1 MMETGTI
8 SMATDYLS
16 ALNVGSGLNTAEI
29 VDSLVN
35 ADVVPKQN
43 IINAKI
49 DDRNVS
55 ISALGQLQTDL
66 KSFDTNLA
74 AIDGM
79 IGLSVSSS
87 GTATSLEVTNS
98 SSANDFSHKI
108 EVANIAT
115 SQTLV
120 FNGFSSED
128 DELGAGSLAISF
140 GTWSGGSF
148 TQNSSSTETITI
160 TDGANT
166 LADIRNAINDADI
179 GLTAS
184 IIQVDTQSFS
194 LMVKSTTGL
203 DNAIQIVATE
213 TVSNTGL
220 ANLDY
225 SSYDSNVE
233 LVAATDASFSL
244 DGIEITRDTNT
255 ITDLLDGMTL
265 TLNHATSTEETIT
278 SAYSSSEAYVVMQAL
293 VKEINT
299 LSSSLRTLSQRGLNG
314 ASDGPLVG
322 DPIVAQLTNSLRSIS
337 TDAIY
342 GFGDDAIYMASFGV
356 QTQKDGSVILDEDTF
371 TKAFEENPSGFAA
384 IVMDRFTASTSG
396 VEVLM
401 TGTDWVGGVYD
412 LVYTD
417 ANNVTIDSVDMTVS
431 DTIYTSSSG
440 STNGLILDIGSNVG
454 TASVYLGRSALSTL
468 RLSIAEYLVTGSDI
482 DNKITTYSDDISDYE
497 TDLVNLTARMESLR
511 NNYTEKFSAMNAAL
525 ENSKSSGVFLTN
537 MMDAW
542 KSNLKS

>member
-1 MMETGTI
+1 
-8 SMATDYLS
+8 MATDYLS
-16 ALNVGSGLNTAEI
+16 KLNVGSGLNTTEI
-29 VDSLVN
+29 IDSLVN

-43 IINAKI
+43 IINTKI
-49 DDRNVS
+49 DERKVS

-66 KSFDTNLA
+66 KSFDTNLV

-79 IGLSVSSS
+79 IGLSVNSS
-87 GTATSLEVTNS
+87 GTATSLELTNS
-98 SSANDFSHKI
+98 SSANEFSHKI

-115 SQTLV
+115 PQTLV
-120 FNGFSSED
+120 FSGFSGED

-148 TQNSSSTETITI
+148 TQNSTSTETITI
-160 TDGANT
+160 TDGADT
-166 LADIRNAINDADI
+166 LADIRNAINDSDM

-184 IIQVDTQSFS
+184 IIQVNTQSYS

-220 ANLDY
+220 ADLDY

-255 ITDLLDGMTL
+255 VTDLLDGMTL
-265 TLNHATSTEETIT
+265 TLNNATTTAETIT

-299 LSSSLRTLSQRGLNG
+299 LSSSLRTLSQRGLYG
-314 ASDGPLVG
+314 ADDGPLVG
-322 DPIVAQLTNSLRSIS
+322 DPIVAKLTNSLRSIN

-371 TKAFEENPSGFAA
+371 TKAFEENPSDFAA

-396 VEVLM
+396 VEVSM

-440 STNGLILDIGSNVG
+440 STDGLILDIGSNVS
-454 TASVYLGRSALSTL
+454 TASVYLGRSALSAL
-468 RLSIAEYLVTGSDI
+468 RLSIADYLVTGSDI
-482 DNKITTYSDDISDYE
+482 NDKITTYSDDISDYE
-497 TDLVNLTARMESLR
+497 TDLVDLTARMESLR
-511 NNYTEKFSAMNAAL
+511 SNYTEKYSAMNAVL
-525 ENSKSSGVFLTN
+525 ESSKSSSDFLTN

>member
-1 MMETGTI
+1 
-8 SMATDYLS
+8 MATDYLS
-16 ALNVGSGLNTAEI
+16 ALNVGSGLNTTEI
-29 VDSLVN
+29 IDSLVN

-43 IINAKI
+43 IINTKI
-49 DDRNVS
+49 DERKVS

-66 KSFDTNLA
+66 KSFDTNLV

-79 IGLSVSSS
+79 IGLSVNSS

-98 SSANDFSHKI
+98 SSANEFSHKI

-115 SQTLV
+115 PQTLV
-120 FNGFSSED
+120 FSGFSGED

-148 TQNSSSTETITI
+148 TQNSTSTETITI
-160 TDGANT
+160 TDGADT
-166 LADIRNAINDADI
+166 LADIRNAINDSDM

-184 IIQVDTQSFS
+184 IIQVNTQSYS

-220 ANLDY
+220 ADLDY

-255 ITDLLDGMTL
+255 VTDLLDGMTL
-265 TLNHATSTEETIT
+265 TLNNATTTAETIT
-278 SAYSSSEAYVVMQAL
+278 SVYSSSEAYVVMQAL

-299 LSSSLRTLSQRGLNG
+299 LSSSLRTLSQRGLYG
-314 ASDGPLVG
+314 ADDGPLVG
-322 DPIVAQLTNSLRSIS
+322 DPIVAKLTNSLRSIN

-371 TKAFEENPSGFAA
+371 TKAFEENPSDFAA

-396 VEVLM
+396 VEVSM

-440 STNGLILDIGSNVG
+440 STDGLILDIGSNVSA
-454 TASVYLGRSALSTL
+454 ASVYLGRSALSAL
-468 RLSIAEYLVTGSDI
+468 RLSIADYLVTGSDI
-482 DNKITTYSDDISDYE
+482 NDKITTYSDDISDYE
-497 TDLVNLTARMESLR
+497 TDLVDLTARMESLR
-511 NNYTEKFSAMNAAL
+511 SNYTEKYSAMNAVL
-525 ENSKSSGVFLTN
+525 ESSKSSSDFLTN

>member
-1 MMETGTI
+1 
-8 SMATDYLS
+8 MATDYLS
-16 ALNVGSGLNTAEI
+16 ALNVGSGLNTTEI
-29 VDSLVN
+29 IDSLVN

-43 IINAKI
+43 IINTKI
-49 DDRNVS
+49 DERKVS

-79 IGLSVSSS
+79 IGLSVNSS

-98 SSANDFSHKI
+98 SSANEFSHKI

-115 SQTLV
+115 PQTLV
-120 FNGFSSED
+120 FSGFSGED

-148 TQNSSSTETITI
+148 TQNSTSTETITI
-160 TDGANT
+160 TDGADT
-166 LADIRNAINDADI
+166 LADIRNAINDSDM

-184 IIQVDTQSFS
+184 IIQVNTQSYS

-220 ANLDY
+220 ADLDY

-255 ITDLLDGMTL
+255 VTDLLDGMTL
-265 TLNHATSTEETIT
+265 TLNNATTTAETIT
-278 SAYSSSEAYVVMQAL
+278 SVYSSSEAYVVMQAL

-299 LSSSLRTLSQRGLNG
+299 LSSSLRTLSQRGLYG
-314 ASDGPLVG
+314 ADDGPLVG
-322 DPIVAQLTNSLRSIS
+322 DPIVAKLTNSLRSIN

-371 TKAFEENPSGFAA
+371 TKAFEENPSDFAA

-396 VEVLM
+396 VEVSM

-440 STNGLILDIGSNVG
+440 STDGLILDIGSNVSA
-454 TASVYLGRSALSTL
+454 ASVYLGRSALSAL
-468 RLSIAEYLVTGSDI
+468 RLSIADYLVTGSDI
-482 DNKITTYSDDISDYE
+482 NDKITTYSDDISDYE
-497 TDLVNLTARMESLR
+497 TDLVDLTARMESLR
-511 NNYTEKFSAMNAAL
+511 SNYTEKYSAMNAVL
-525 ENSKSSGVFLTN
+525 ESSKSSSDFLTN

-542 KSNLKS
+542 KNNLKS

>member
-1 MMETGTI
+1 
-8 SMATDYLS
+8 MATDYLS

-115 SQTLV
+115 PQTLV

-184 IIQVDTQSFS
+184 IIQVETQSFS

>member
-1 MMETGTI
+1 
-8 SMATDYLS
+8 MATDYLS
-16 ALNVGSGLNTAEI
+16 ALNVGSGLNTTEI
-29 VDSLVN
+29 IDSLVN

-43 IINAKI
+43 IINTKI
-49 DDRNVS
+49 DERKVS

-66 KSFDTNLA
+66 KSFDTNLV

-79 IGLSVSSS
+79 IGLSVNSS
-87 GTATSLEVTNS
+87 GTATSLELTNS
-98 SSANDFSHKI
+98 SSANEFSHKI

-115 SQTLV
+115 PQTLV
-120 FNGFSSED
+120 FSGFSGED

-148 TQNSSSTETITI
+148 TQNSTSTETITI
-160 TDGANT
+160 TDGADT
-166 LADIRNAINDADI
+166 LADIRNAINDSDM

-184 IIQVDTQSFS
+184 IIQVNTQSYS

-220 ANLDY
+220 ADLDY

-255 ITDLLDGMTL
+255 VTDLLDGMTL
-265 TLNHATSTEETIT
+265 TLNNATTTAETIT
-278 SAYSSSEAYVVMQAL
+278 SVYSSSEAYDVMQAL
-293 VKEINT
+293 VKEINA

-314 ASDGPLVG
+314 ADDGPLVG
-322 DPIVAQLTNSLRSIS
+322 DPIVAKLTNSLRSIN

-371 TKAFEENPSGFAA
+371 TKAFEENPSDFAA

-396 VEVLM
+396 VEVSM
-401 TGTDWVGGVYD
+401 TGTDWVGGIYD

-440 STNGLILDIGSNVG
+440 STDGLILDIGSNVSA
-454 TASVYLGRSALSTL
+454 ASVYLGRSALSAL
-468 RLSIAEYLVTGSDI
+468 RLSIADYLVTGSDI
-482 DNKITTYSDDISDYE
+482 NDKITTYSDDISDYE
-497 TDLVNLTARMESLR
+497 TDLVDLTARMESLR
-511 NNYTEKFSAMNAAL
+511 SNYTEKYSAMNAVL
-525 ENSKSSGVFLTN
+525 ESSKSSSDFLTN

>member
-1 MMETGTI
+1 
-8 SMATDYLS
+8 MATDYLS
-16 ALNVGSGLNTAEI
+16 ALNVGSGLNTTEI
-29 VDSLVN
+29 IDSLVN

-43 IINAKI
+43 IINTKI
-49 DDRNVS
+49 DERKVS

-66 KSFDTNLA
+66 KSFDTNLV

-79 IGLSVSSS
+79 IGLSVNSS

-98 SSANDFSHKI
+98 SSANEFSHKI

-115 SQTLV
+115 PQTLV
-120 FNGFSSED
+120 FSGFSGED

-148 TQNSSSTETITI
+148 TQNSTSTETITI
-160 TDGANT
+160 TDGADT
-166 LADIRNAINDADI
+166 LADIRNAINDSDM

-184 IIQVDTQSFS
+184 IIQVNTQSYS

-220 ANLDY
+220 ADLDY

-255 ITDLLDGMTL
+255 VTDLLDGMTL
-265 TLNHATSTEETIT
+265 TLNNATTTAETIT
-278 SAYSSSEAYVVMQAL
+278 SVYSSSEAYVVMQAL

-299 LSSSLRTLSQRGLNG
+299 LSSSLRTLSQRGLYG
-314 ASDGPLVG
+314 ADDGPLVG
-322 DPIVAQLTNSLRSIS
+322 DPIVAKLTNSLRSIN

-371 TKAFEENPSGFAA
+371 TKAFEENPSDFAA

-396 VEVLM
+396 VEVSM

-417 ANNVTIDSVDMTVS
+417 ANNVTI
-431 DTIYTSSSG
+431 YTSSSG
-440 STNGLILDIGSNVG
+440 STDGLILDIGSNVSA
-454 TASVYLGRSALSTL
+454 ASVYLGRSALSAL
-468 RLSIAEYLVTGSDI
+468 RLSIADYLVTGSDI
-482 DNKITTYSDDISDYE
+482 NDKITTYSDDISDYE
-497 TDLVNLTARMESLR
+497 TDLVDLTARMESLR
-511 NNYTEKFSAMNAAL
+511 SNYTEKYSAMNAVL
-525 ENSKSSGVFLTN
+525 ESSKSSSDFLTN

>member
-1 MMETGTI
+1 
-8 SMATDYLS
+8 MATDYLS
-16 ALNVGSGLNTAEI
+16 ALNVGSGLNTTEI
-29 VDSLVN
+29 IDSLVN

-43 IINAKI
+43 IINTKI
-49 DDRNVS
+49 DERKVS

-79 IGLSVSSS
+79 IGLSVNSS

-98 SSANDFSHKI
+98 SSANEFSHKI

-115 SQTLV
+115 PQTLV
-120 FNGFSSED
+120 FSGFSGED

-148 TQNSSSTETITI
+148 TQNSTSTETITI
-160 TDGANT
+160 TDGADT
-166 LADIRNAINDADI
+166 LADIRNAINDSDI

-184 IIQVDTQSFS
+184 IIQVNTQSYS

-213 TVSNTGL
+213 SVSNTGL
-220 ANLDY
+220 ADLDY

-255 ITDLLDGMTL
+255 VTDLLDGMTL
-265 TLNHATSTEETIT
+265 TLNNATTTAETIT
-278 SAYSSSEAYVVMQAL
+278 SVYSSSEAYVVMQAL

-299 LSSSLRTLSQRGLNG
+299 LSSSLRTLSQRGLYG
-314 ASDGPLVG
+314 ADDGPLVG
-322 DPIVAQLTNSLRSIS
+322 DPIVAKLTNSLRSIN

-371 TKAFEENPSGFAA
+371 TKAFEENPSDFAA

-396 VEVLM
+396 VEVSM

-440 STNGLILDIGSNVG
+440 STDGLILDIGSNVSA
-454 TASVYLGRSALSTL
+454 ASVYLGRSALSAL
-468 RLSIAEYLVTGSDI
+468 RLSIADYLVTGSDI
-482 DNKITTYSDDISDYE
+482 NDKITTYSDDISDYE
-497 TDLVNLTARMESLR
+497 TDLVDLTARMESLR
-511 NNYTEKFSAMNAAL
+511 SNYTEKYSAMNAVL
-525 ENSKSSGVFLTN
+525 ESSKSSSDFLTN

>member
-1 MMETGTI
+1 
-8 SMATDYLS
+8 MATDYLS
-16 ALNVGSGLNTAEI
+16 ALNVGSGLNTTEI
-29 VDSLVN
+29 IDSLVN

-43 IINAKI
+43 IINTKI
-49 DDRNVS
+49 DERKVS

-66 KSFDTNLA
+66 KSFDTNLV

-79 IGLSVSSS
+79 IGLSVNSS

-98 SSANDFSHKI
+98 SSANEFSHKI

-115 SQTLV
+115 PQTLV
-120 FNGFSSED
+120 FSGFSGED

-148 TQNSSSTETITI
+148 TQNSTSTETITI
-160 TDGANT
+160 TDGADT
-166 LADIRNAINDADI
+166 LADIRNAINDSDM

-184 IIQVDTQSFS
+184 IIQVNTQSYS

-220 ANLDY
+220 ADLDY

-255 ITDLLDGMTL
+255 VTDLLDGMTL
-265 TLNHATSTEETIT
+265 TLNNATTTAETIT

-299 LSSSLRTLSQRGLNG
+299 LSSSLRTLSQRGLYG
-314 ASDGPLVG
+314 ADDGPLVG
-322 DPIVAQLTNSLRSIS
+322 DPIVAKLTNSLRSIN

-371 TKAFEENPSGFAA
+371 TKAFEENPSDFAA

-396 VEVLM
+396 VEVSM

-440 STNGLILDIGSNVG
+440 STDGLILDIGSNVSA
-454 TASVYLGRSALSTL
+454 ASVYLGRSALSAL
-468 RLSIAEYLVTGSDI
+468 RLSIADYLVTGSDI
-482 DNKITTYSDDISDYE
+482 NDKITTYSDDISDYE
-497 TDLVNLTARMESLR
+497 TDLVDLTARMESLR
-511 NNYTEKFSAMNAAL
+511 SNYTEKYSAMNAVL
-525 ENSKSSGVFLTN
+525 ESSKSSSDFLTN

>member
-1 MMETGTI
+1 
-8 SMATDYLS
+8 MATDYLS
-16 ALNVGSGLNTAEI
+16 ALNVGSGLNTTEI
-29 VDSLVN
+29 IDSLVN

-43 IINAKI
+43 IINTKI
-49 DDRNVS
+49 DERKVS

-66 KSFDTNLA
+66 KSFDTNLV

-79 IGLSVSSS
+79 IGLSVNSS

-98 SSANDFSHKI
+98 SSANEFSHKI

-115 SQTLV
+115 PQTLV
-120 FNGFSSED
+120 FSGFSGED

-148 TQNSSSTETITI
+148 TQNSTSTETITI
-160 TDGANT
+160 TDGADT
-166 LADIRNAINDADI
+166 LADIRNAINDSDM

-184 IIQVDTQSFS
+184 IIQVNTQSYS

-220 ANLDY
+220 ADLDY

-233 LVAATDASFSL
+233 LVAETDASFSL
-244 DGIEITRDTNT
+244 DGIEITRNTNT
-255 ITDLLDGMTL
+255 VTDLLDGMTL
-265 TLNHATSTEETIT
+265 TLNHATTTAETIT
-278 SAYSSSEAYVVMQAL
+278 SVYSSSEAYVVMQAL

-299 LSSSLRTLSQRGLNG
+299 LSSSLRTLSQRGLYG
-314 ASDGPLVG
+314 ADDGPLVG
-322 DPIVAQLTNSLRSIS
+322 DPIVAKLTNSLRSIN

-371 TKAFEENPSGFAA
+371 TKAFEENPSDFAA

-396 VEVLM
+396 VEVSM

-440 STNGLILDIGSNVG
+440 STDGLILDIGSNVS
-454 TASVYLGRSALSTL
+454 TASVYLGRSALSAL
-468 RLSIAEYLVTGSDI
+468 RLSIADYLVTGSDI
-482 DNKITTYSDDISDYE
+482 NDKITTYSDDISDYE
-497 TDLVNLTARMESLR
+497 TDLVDLTARMESLR
-511 NNYTEKFSAMNAAL
+511 SNYTEKYSAMNAVL
-525 ENSKSSGVFLTN
+525 ESSKSSSDFLTN

-542 KSNLKS
+542 KNNLKS

>member
-1 MMETGTI
+1 
-8 SMATDYLS
+8 MATDYLS
-16 ALNVGSGLNTAEI
+16 ALNVGSGLNTTEI
-29 VDSLVN
+29 IDSLVN

-43 IINAKI
+43 IINTKI
-49 DDRNVS
+49 DERKVS

-66 KSFDTNLA
+66 KSFDTNLV

-79 IGLSVSSS
+79 IGLSVNSS

-98 SSANDFSHKI
+98 SSANEFSHKI

-115 SQTLV
+115 PQTLV
-120 FNGFSSED
+120 FSGFSGED

-148 TQNSSSTETITI
+148 TQNSTSTETITI
-160 TDGANT
+160 TDGADT
-166 LADIRNAINDADI
+166 LADIRNAINDSDM

-184 IIQVDTQSFS
+184 IIQVNTQSYS

-220 ANLDY
+220 ADLDY

-255 ITDLLDGMTL
+255 VTDLLDGMTL
-265 TLNHATSTEETIT
+265 TLNNATTTAETIT
-278 SAYSSSEAYVVMQAL
+278 SVYSSSEAYVVMQAL
-293 VKEINT
+293 VKEINA

-314 ASDGPLVG
+314 ADDGPLVG
-322 DPIVAQLTNSLRSIS
+322 DPIVAKLTNSLRSIN

-371 TKAFEENPSGFAA
+371 TKAFEENPSDFAA

-396 VEVLM
+396 VEVSM
-401 TGTDWVGGVYD
+401 TGKDWVGGVYD

-440 STNGLILDIGSNVG
+440 STDGLILDIGSNVS
-454 TASVYLGRSALSTL
+454 TASVYLGRSALSAL
-468 RLSIAEYLVTGSDI
+468 RLSIADYLVTGSDI
-482 DNKITTYSDDISDYE
+482 NDKITTYSDDISDYE
-497 TDLVNLTARMESLR
+497 TDLVDLTARMESLR
-511 NNYTEKFSAMNAAL
+511 SNYTEKYSAMNAVL
-525 ENSKSSGVFLTN
+525 ESSKSSSDFLTN

-542 KSNLKS
+542 KNNLKS

>member
-1 MMETGTI
+1 
-8 SMATDYLS
+8 MATDYLS
-16 ALNVGSGLNTAEI
+16 ALNVGSGLNTTEI
-29 VDSLVN
+29 IDSLVN

-43 IINAKI
+43 IINTKI
-49 DDRNVS
+49 DERKVS

-66 KSFDTNLA
+66 KSFDTNLV

-79 IGLSVSSS
+79 IGLSVNSS

-98 SSANDFSHKI
+98 SSANEFSHKI

-115 SQTLV
+115 PQTLV
-120 FNGFSSED
+120 FSGFSGED

-148 TQNSSSTETITI
+148 TQNSTSTETITI
-160 TDGANT
+160 TDGADT
-166 LADIRNAINDADI
+166 LADIRNAINDSDI

-184 IIQVDTQSFS
+184 IIQVNTQSYS

-220 ANLDY
+220 ADLDY

-255 ITDLLDGMTL
+255 VTDLLDGMTL
-265 TLNHATSTEETIT
+265 TLNNATTTAETIT
-278 SAYSSSEAYVVMQAL
+278 SVYSSSEAYVVMQAL
-293 VKEINT
+293 VKEINA

-314 ASDGPLVG
+314 ADDGPLVG
-322 DPIVAQLTNSLRSIS
+322 DPIVAKLTNSLRSIN

-371 TKAFEENPSGFAA
+371 TKAFEENPSDFAA

-396 VEVLM
+396 VEVSM
-401 TGTDWVGGVYD
+401 TGTDWVGGIYD

-431 DTIYTSSSG
+431 DTIYTSYSG
-440 STNGLILDIGSNVG
+440 STDGLILDIGSNVS
-454 TASVYLGRSALSTL
+454 TASVYLGRSALSAL
-468 RLSIAEYLVTGSDI
+468 RLSIADYLITGSQI
-482 DNKITTYSDDISDYE
+482 NNKITTYSDDISDYE
-497 TDLVNLTARMESLR
+497 TDLVDLTARMESLR
-511 NNYTEKFSAMNAAL
+511 SNYTEKYSAMNAVL
-525 ENSKSSGVFLTN
+525 ESSKSSSDFLTN

>member
-1 MMETGTI
+1 
-8 SMATDYLS
+8 MATDYLS
-16 ALNVGSGLNTAEI
+16 ALNVGSGLNTTEI
-29 VDSLVN
+29 IDSLVN

-43 IINAKI
+43 IINTKI
-49 DDRNVS
+49 DERKVS

-79 IGLSVSSS
+79 IGLSVNSS

-98 SSANDFSHKI
+98 SSANEFSHKI

-115 SQTLV
+115 PQTLV
-120 FNGFSSED
+120 FSGFSGED

-148 TQNSSSTETITI
+148 TQNSTSTETITI
-160 TDGANT
+160 TDGADT
-166 LADIRNAINDADI
+166 LADIRNAINDSDM

-184 IIQVDTQSFS
+184 IIQVNTQSYS

-220 ANLDY
+220 ADLDY

-255 ITDLLDGMTL
+255 VTDLLDGMTL
-265 TLNHATSTEETIT
+265 TLNNATTTAETIT
-278 SAYSSSEAYVVMQAL
+278 SVYSSSEAYVVMQAL

-299 LSSSLRTLSQRGLNG
+299 LSSSLRTLSQRGLYG
-314 ASDGPLVG
+314 ADDGPLVG
-322 DPIVAQLTNSLRSIS
+322 DPIVAKLTNSLRSIN

-371 TKAFEENPSGFAA
+371 TKAFEENPSDFAA

-396 VEVLM
+396 VEVSM

-440 STNGLILDIGSNVG
+440 STDGLILDIGSNVSA
-454 TASVYLGRSALSTL
+454 ASVYLGRSALSAL
-468 RLSIAEYLVTGSDI
+468 RLSIADYLVTGSDI
-482 DNKITTYSDDISDYE
+482 NDKITTYSDDISDYE
-497 TDLVNLTARMESLR
+497 TDLVDLTARMESLR
-511 NNYTEKFSAMNAAL
+511 SNYTEKYSAMNAVL
-525 ENSKSSGVFLTN
+525 ESSKSSSDFLTN

>member
-1 MMETGTI
+1 
-8 SMATDYLS
+8 MATDYLS
-16 ALNVGSGLNTAEI
+16 ALNVGSGLNTTEI
-29 VDSLVN
+29 IDSLVN

-43 IINAKI
+43 IINTKI
-49 DDRNVS
+49 DERKVS

-66 KSFDTNLA
+66 KSFDTNLV

-79 IGLSVSSS
+79 IGLSVNSS
-87 GTATSLEVTNS
+87 GTATSLELTNS
-98 SSANDFSHKI
+98 SSANEFSHKI

-115 SQTLV
+115 PQTLV
-120 FNGFSSED
+120 FSGFSGED

-148 TQNSSSTETITI
+148 TQNSTSTETITI
-160 TDGANT
+160 TDGADT
-166 LADIRNAINDADI
+166 LADIRNAINDSDI

-184 IIQVDTQSFS
+184 IIQVNTQSYS

-213 TVSNTGL
+213 SVSNTGL
-220 ANLDY
+220 ADLDY

-255 ITDLLDGMTL
+255 VTDLLDGMTL
-265 TLNHATSTEETIT
+265 TLNNATTTAETIT
-278 SAYSSSEAYVVMQAL
+278 SVYSSSEAYVVMQAL

-299 LSSSLRTLSQRGLNG
+299 LSSSLRTLSQRGLYG
-314 ASDGPLVG
+314 ADDGPLVG
-322 DPIVAQLTNSLRSIS
+322 DPIVAKLTNSLRSIN

-371 TKAFEENPSGFAA
+371 TKAFEENPSDFAA

-396 VEVLM
+396 VEVSM

-440 STNGLILDIGSNVG
+440 STDGLILDIGSNVSA
-454 TASVYLGRSALSTL
+454 ASVYLGRSALSAL
-468 RLSIAEYLVTGSDI
+468 RLSIADYLVTGSDI
-482 DNKITTYSDDISDYE
+482 NDKITTYSDDISDYE
-497 TDLVNLTARMESLR
+497 TDLVDLTARMESLR
-511 NNYTEKFSAMNAAL
+511 SNYTEKYSAMNAVL
-525 ENSKSSGVFLTN
+525 ESSKSSSDFLTN

>member
-1 MMETGTI
+1 
-8 SMATDYLS
+8 MATDYLS
-16 ALNVGSGLNTAEI
+16 ALNVGSGLNTTEI
-29 VDSLVN
+29 IDSLVN

-43 IINAKI
+43 IINTKI
-49 DDRNVS
+49 DERKVS

-66 KSFDTNLA
+66 KSFDTNLV

-79 IGLSVSSS
+79 IGLSVNSS
-87 GTATSLEVTNS
+87 GTATSLELTNS
-98 SSANDFSHKI
+98 SSANEFSHKI

-115 SQTLV
+115 PQTLV
-120 FNGFSSED
+120 FSGFSGED

-148 TQNSSSTETITI
+148 TQNSTSTETITI
-160 TDGANT
+160 TDGADT
-166 LADIRNAINDADI
+166 LADIRNAINDSDM

-184 IIQVDTQSFS
+184 IIQVNTQSYS

-220 ANLDY
+220 ADLDY

-255 ITDLLDGMTL
+255 VTDLLDGMTL
-265 TLNHATSTEETIT
+265 TLNNATTTAETIT

-299 LSSSLRTLSQRGLNG
+299 LSSSLRTLSQRGLYG
-314 ASDGPLVG
+314 ADDGPLVG
-322 DPIVAQLTNSLRSIS
+322 DPIVAKLTNSLRSIN

-371 TKAFEENPSGFAA
+371 TKAFEENPSDFAA

-396 VEVLM
+396 VEVSM
-401 TGTDWVGGVYD
+401 TGTDWVGGIYD

-440 STNGLILDIGSNVG
+440 STDGLILDIGSNVSA
-454 TASVYLGRSALSTL
+454 ASVYLGRSALSAL
-468 RLSIAEYLVTGSDI
+468 RLSIADYLVTGSDI
-482 DNKITTYSDDISDYE
+482 NDKITTYSDDISDYE
-497 TDLVNLTARMESLR
+497 TDLVDLTARMESLR
-511 NNYTEKFSAMNAAL
+511 SNYTEKYSAMNAVL
-525 ENSKSSGVFLTN
+525 ESSKSSSDFLTN